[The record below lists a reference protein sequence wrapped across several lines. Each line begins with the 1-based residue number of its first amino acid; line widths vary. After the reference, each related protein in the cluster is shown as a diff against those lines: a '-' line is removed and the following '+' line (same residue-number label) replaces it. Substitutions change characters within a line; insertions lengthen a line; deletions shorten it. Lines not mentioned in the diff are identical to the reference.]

1 MKLFWK
7 ELKLKFNEQLRV
19 VGKFDLNKTNEYL
32 VKRRKFKDVDL
43 TKDFEKRLNLKRIE
57 DEMDI
62 FEEESKDL
70 DKMNLNELEL
80 YREKIKNKEE
90 EDKKS
95 DLYQKIVLRDIK

>member
-70 DKMNLNELEL
+70 DNMNLNELEL